1 MSLSPSCFKAL
12 QNEGLVIEYYC
23 ATDFSLCLVANWSI
37 MAIDDKGEV
46 EYDSDGPDITYYPA
60 WHIDTETAKALM
72 ENNALFTNIKA
83 NRKSDLDFYGT
94 ERKKLIKI
102 RDEIANGTRESMID
116 EEFKKPLLLNYKK
129 WYIEENKAFVESMKD
144 VRFSDKKFSH
154 IMLSFL
160 LYPLGLPWFLTDKTV
175 EGVIQLA
182 VMLISS
188 FLPFLLFPLL
198 PLLIGHAI
206 FLFVQ
211 LLRRKVKDKKGY
223 IIATKGYKNHVATTI
238 KNYNDYRA
246 ELGEYN

>member
-1 MSLSPSCFKAL
+1 MSLSPSCFKAF

-72 ENNALFTNIKA
+72 ENNALFTDIKA

-160 LYPLGLPWFLTDKTV
+160 LYPLGLPWFLTDKTLK
-175 EGVIQLA
+175 GCLQLVA
-182 VMLISS
+182 MIASS
-188 FLPFLLFPLL
+188 IIPFLLPVSA
-198 PLLIGHAI
+198 PLLIAHAVV
-206 FLFVQ
+206 FFVQ

-223 IIATKGYKNHVATTI
+223 IIATKDYKNHVASI
-238 KNYNDYRA
+238 IEKYNSYRA
-246 ELGEYN
+246 ELGIYN